1 MAALLAAGE
10 RMGVVTVSSGE
21 RVRTTG
27 VRQVGRFNPENAREL
42 TKRLKEDEGLRREA
56 AERIEEDPATFVASA
71 FDLTERQLAHLRRSF
86 SRDDAEGLTEAY
98 LEVLESGGE
107 VDLKIERPKDRVS
120 YREARMTFST
130 TRSGGTTD
138 LEIRVV
144 KL

>member
-1 MAALLAAGE
+1 LI
-10 RMGVVTVSSGE
+10 
-21 RVRTTG
+21 VRRS
-27 VRQVGRFNPENAREL
+27 VDVPQVGRFGAESVREL
-42 TKRLKEDEGLRREA
+42 TERIKEDKGLKEEA
-56 AERIEEDPATFVASA
+56 VERIEEDPTTFVASA

>member
-1 MAALLAAGE
+1 L
-10 RMGVVTVSSGE
+10 
-21 RVRTTG
+21 
-27 VRQVGRFNPENAREL
+27 Q
-42 TKRLKEDEGLRREA
+42 EDEGLRREVL
-56 AERIEEDPATFVASA
+56 ELVEEDPTTFVASA

-86 SRDDAEGLTEAY
+86 SRDDAEGLAEAY

-107 VDLKIERPKDRVS
+107 VDLKVERRTDRAN

-144 KL
+144 KI